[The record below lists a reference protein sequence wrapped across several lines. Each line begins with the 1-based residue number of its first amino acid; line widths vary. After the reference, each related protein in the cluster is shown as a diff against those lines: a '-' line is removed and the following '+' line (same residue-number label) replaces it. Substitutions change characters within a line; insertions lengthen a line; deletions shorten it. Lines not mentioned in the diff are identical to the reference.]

1 MRDSYSLYSWY
12 RGETAVLFSHLHF
25 HYSLTHF
32 HDGCIG
38 SLETL
43 LQYHYTYKPMLPHI
57 TFLIYSM
64 LPLASCDEILPYFG
78 ITFSTTNTITIIKK
92 RGGGVSLV
100 VPTNHLQFVSH
111 TLVSWLYSLM
121 CCCSYLCESNLSSV
135 KSWCKYSLN
144 KPGIRGVSENYVACN

>member
-1 MRDSYSLYSWY
+1 MEERPFFSSLLS
-12 RGETAVLFSHLHF
+12 FHF

-32 HDGCIG
+32 HDECIG
-38 SLETL
+38 SLGTL
-43 LQYHYTYKPMLPHI
+43 LHYHHIYKPMLPHI
-57 TFLIYSM
+57 TFLIYSV

-78 ITFSTTNTITIIKK
+78 ITFSTTNTIAIIKK
-92 RGGGVSLV
+92 RGVSVV

-121 CCCSYLCESNLSSV
+121 CCCSYLCETNLSSV

-144 KPGIRGVSENYVACN
+144 KPGIRGVSEKFCEI